1 MTFDTSQHPR
11 AAAGSAA
18 GGQFV
23 SYDADKKHGTGYGH
37 KNGDPRVK
45 RLQEALNKLGFTDS
59 KSRRLEVDGK
69 LGPLTTQAVKAA
81 QKKLGVKEDGRVDP
95 ALLKR
100 LAELS
105 KHDLASIGM
114 DSLLRSAAKKTAAKR
129 TAKTTTVAT
138 VPPGRS
144 ASAARKR
151 AK

>member
-1 MTFDTSQHPR
+1 MFDASQHPR
-11 AAAGSAA
+11 AAAGAAA
-18 GGQFV
+18 GGQFI
-23 SYDADKKHGTGYGH
+23 SYSSEKKRGTGYGH
-37 KNGDPRVK
+37 KDGDPRVK
-45 RLQEALNKLGFTDS
+45 RLQEALNRLGFTDS
-59 KSRRLEVDGK
+59 KSRHLEVDGQ

-100 LAELS
+100 LTELS

-129 TAKTTTVAT
+129 VKKTTTVT
-138 VPPGRS
+138 
-144 ASAARKR
+144 AAPKP